1 MVGLAEVT
9 AQPGRRGLAAIGIAV
24 ALTGCGWDVVPAT
37 DDELSAPW
45 RPMPMLV
52 APEMRAEFDAA
63 CLADQA
69 MPDGLSM
76 VVMDARGEGR
86 LVIGYADADADADAG
101 GSEAWLQATIGA
113 EPPSKCQ
120 MMSTSQAGLLPL
132 GERELRVTN
141 NPSIGDHDGWWSVI
155 AGQAGAD
162 IAQVVAEVPGSPRIV
177 ATLNDG
183 WFALWW
189 PQEAQPAGQ
198 APRLE
203 FRLVGVDR
211 SGAAIAEVISR

>member
-1 MVGLAEVT
+1 MVGFAKVP
-9 AQPGRRGLAAIGIAV
+9 AQQGRRGLAAVGIAV
-24 ALTGCGWDVVPAT
+24 ALIGCGSDLVPAT
-37 DDELSAPW
+37 EDELGGPW

-52 APEMRAEFDAA
+52 GPDTRAEVDAA

-69 MPDGLSM
+69 MPDGLSLI
-76 VVMDARGEGR
+76 VTDARGEGR
-86 LVIGYADADADADAG
+86 LVVGYADADRG

-120 MMSTSQAGLLPL
+120 MMSTSERGGLLPL
-132 GERELRVTN
+132 GERELRVSN
-141 NPSIGDHDGWWSVI
+141 NASMGDDDGWWSMI

-177 ATLNDG
+177 ATLNEG

-189 PQEAQPAGQ
+189 PDEGQPADQPPPGD
-198 APRLE
+198 
-203 FRLVGVDR
+203 FRLVGLDQT
-211 SGAAIAEVISR
+211 GAEIAEFGNR

>member
-1 MVGLAEVT
+1 
-9 AQPGRRGLAAIGIAV
+9 
-24 ALTGCGWDVVPAT
+24 
-37 DDELSAPW
+37 
-45 RPMPMLV
+45 MLV
-52 APEMRAEFDAA
+52 GPETRAEFDAA

-69 MPDGLSM
+69 MPDGLGL

-86 LVIGYADADADADAG
+86 LVVGYGADDGG

-132 GERELRVTN
+132 GERELRITN
-141 NPSIGDHDGWWSVI
+141 NASMGGDDGWWSVI

-162 IAQVVAEVPGSPRIV
+162 IAQVVADVPGSPRIV

-198 APRLE
+198 APRLD
-203 FRLVGVDR
+203 FRLLGLDR
-211 SGAAIAEVISR
+211 SGAEIAEFGARDGDGGGTSP

>member
-1 MVGLAEVT
+1 MVGLAKVI

-24 ALTGCGWDVVPAT
+24 ALTGCGWDLVPAT
-37 DDELSAPW
+37 DDELSGSW

-52 APEMRAEFDAA
+52 GPETRAEFDAA

-69 MPDGLSM
+69 MPDGLSL
-76 VVMDARGEGR
+76 VVMDARGDGR
-86 LVIGYADADADADAG
+86 LVVGYADAG

-141 NPSIGDHDGWWSVI
+141 NASTGGHDGWWSVI

-189 PQEAQPAGQ
+189 PEEAQPAGQ

-211 SGAAIAEVISR
+211 SGAEIAEVLSR